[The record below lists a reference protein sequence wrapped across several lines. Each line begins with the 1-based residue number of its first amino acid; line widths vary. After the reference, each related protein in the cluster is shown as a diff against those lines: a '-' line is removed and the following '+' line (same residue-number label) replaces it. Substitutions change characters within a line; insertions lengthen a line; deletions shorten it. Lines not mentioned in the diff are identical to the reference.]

1 MKARLFQRAQ
11 IASPRPHHLSR
22 EQDVAHAMLA
32 LDPEESCADGYIV
45 KRKSGHPAAPPQ
57 AGLVLEQIG
66 NIKPL
71 QNALQRCE
79 SHYLLNFRG

>member
-1 MKARLFQRAQ
+1 
-11 IASPRPHHLSR
+11 
-22 EQDVAHAMLA
+22 MLA

-45 KRKSGHPAAPPQ
+45 KRKSGHPAAPPK

-71 QNALQRCE
+71 
-79 SHYLLNFRG
+79 